1 MTVEDCSHDW
11 TEVKGVA
18 CCARKHVKQGD
29 CMALIECKECG
40 HEISTKASA
49 CPSCGARRGSHFI
62 AKAFLTI
69 VALVG
74 IVVVIALANP
84 TSTSASFTKQELCDQ
99 SAEAAHYIASLSSS
113 PDEATAVTRQVIADR
128 KYPILGDKVTAS
140 IGAMVALSQSAKTP
154 DEMAQ
159 MVRST
164 CEHGA
169 PPSE

>member
-1 MTVEDCSHDW
+1 
-11 TEVKGVA
+11 
-18 CCARKHVKQGD
+18 
-29 CMALIECKECG
+29 MALIECKECG

-113 PDEATAVTRQVIADR
+113 PDEASAVTHRVIAER
-128 KYPILGDKVTAS
+128 RYPILGDKVTAS
-140 IGAMVALSQSAKTP
+140 IGAMVALSQNTKSP
-154 DEMAQ
+154 DELSQA
-159 MVRST
+159 VKVT
-164 CEHGA
+164 CERGA
-169 PPSE
+169 PPADL